1 MGTYASVAAS
11 SLLRIIP
18 CETAEN
24 RRASPSFSRASPELL
39 PGSGCCTNRY
49 GQPGQSGRLPGE
61 RFVTNPNEALDV
73 YRGGNGVRTGLR
85 LVSEIL
91 GELKIGEYGETI
103 RYGMDILSLERRLR
117 QTPKLM
123 RSLGAGISAIQE
135 HRHLNELNVTDEDI
149 ISRLSRLYEETAG
162 TVQPRIRVQGQQKHL
177 SNTMNT
183 SRIRAL
189 LLAAIRSAVLWHQLD
204 GRRSEWLLG
213 RGKLLRAIDRVSEIV
228 S

>member
-1 MGTYASVAAS
+1 MVSQDNLAGCLESV
-11 SLLRIIP
+11 
-18 CETAEN
+18 
-24 RRASPSFSRASPELL
+24 
-39 PGSGCCTNRY
+39 
-49 GQPGQSGRLPGE
+49 
-61 RFVTNPNEALDV
+61 FVTNPNEALDV
-73 YRGGNGVRTGLR
+73 YKGGNGVRTGLR

-162 TVQPRIRVQGQQKHL
+162 AVQPRIRVQGQQKHL